1 MRGIGFGVLLLLS
14 AAAFAGPT
22 RREID
27 VVSEAIEAWDTIQ
40 AAAKLA
46 PLEASFPGDP
56 DVEFLKARLAFYR
69 AEYAKA
75 VGYLE
80 PVLAA
85 SPNDKAALAAQSL
98 FKSTLAALSRR
109 ETVTTSKGRFVISYA
124 PGPDEVLIP
133 YLDEALETAYDELGK
148 VFDERPSEP
157 VRVEL
162 LERPE
167 QLAAVSPLKASE
179 IKTTGTIALCKYN
192 RLMMVTPRALV
203 YGYPWLD
210 AVVHEYVHLL
220 VTRRSRNTVPVWIH
234 EGLAKYYE
242 TRWRDPGPPRLSR
255 QSEDLLSRGLHQKTL
270 IRFEAMSPSIAK
282 LPSAEDAALAYA
294 QVFTVVGMLARSGGE
309 YDVRKLIDAMRS
321 GASDRAALELV
332 TGKNFTRFE
341 REWKN
346 TLFGMNLRV
355 LPAHAEM
362 KLLFKDDEHKD
373 DELESL
379 GEEEARNL
387 TGIADRLAVRKRY
400 GAAAKEYQKALEK
413 AGGANPLVSAR
424 LASVL
429 LKLGSPTQV
438 EAVVTPAIEIEPDHV
453 LLYVYRGKARL
464 ATGNVEGARRD
475 LELGIRLNP
484 FDPET
489 HGLLAEALT
498 RLGETGAAERERRHH
513 RLVAAPE

>member
-362 KLLFKDDEHKD
+362 KLLFKDD
-373 DELESL
+373 
-379 GEEEARNL
+379 
-387 TGIADRLAVRKRY
+387 
-400 GAAAKEYQKALEK
+400 
-413 AGGANPLVSAR
+413 
-424 LASVL
+424 
-429 LKLGSPTQV
+429 
-438 EAVVTPAIEIEPDHV
+438 
-453 LLYVYRGKARL
+453 
-464 ATGNVEGARRD
+464 
-475 LELGIRLNP
+475 
-484 FDPET
+484 
-489 HGLLAEALT
+489 
-498 RLGETGAAERERRHH
+498 
-513 RLVAAPE
+513 